1 MNEAWPTV
9 KLGDI
14 AEVTSS
20 KRIKMADYVKS
31 GVPFYRSKEIIERS
45 KGKSISTELFITE
58 EYFSAIDQKFGS
70 PSQGDILLTSVGT
83 LGVPY
88 QVKEGDRFYFK
99 DGNLTWFRN
108 YKPDIDADF
117 LLCWL
122 TSSIAKRRFDEVT
135 IGSTQKALTIIALK
149 SIDITL
155 PPLVEQK
162 AIASVLGTLDDKI
175 ENNRR
180 MNETL
185 EEMARAIFK
194 SWFVDFDPVHAKAA
208 GNSPVHM
215 DADTAAL
222 FPSSFSDDG
231 LPVGWF
237 CNDLSNVCSLLGGY
251 AFKSKEFVSEGMPV
265 VKIKNIT
272 GNGNVS
278 LEDAQCVL
286 TGSVIGKDKF
296 KLSDGDLLI
305 AMTGATVGKTGIVT
319 DGKMMPYL
327 NQRVG
332 KFVPNLSFLKWA
344 IWAYMQFQ
352 KNVDAIVAT
361 GTGSAQTNISSAGIV
376 SVKWTEAPHEIYK
389 VFDEI
394 VAPYFDLWISN
405 THQNKTLAKLRDT
418 LLPKLMSGE
427 IRVADAEREVEAN
440 V

>member
-20 KRIKMADYVKS
+20 KRIKMADYVNS
-31 GVPFYRSKEIIERS
+31 GVPFYRSKEIIERA
-45 KGKSISTELFITE
+45 KGSSISTELFITE

-83 LGVPY
+83 LGIPY

-108 YKPDIDADF
+108 YKPDINADF

-149 SIDITL
+149 SIEITL

-162 AIASVLGTLDDKI
+162 AIASLLGALDDKT

-208 GNSPVHM
+208 GNAPVHM
-215 DADTAAL
+215 DAETAAL
-222 FPSSFSDDG
+222 FPSSFGDDG
-231 LPVGWF
+231 LPRGWEKSIIGNEVEIF
-237 CNDLSNVCSLLGGY
+237 GGGTPSTKEAIYWEGGEFNWCTPKDLSPLVSPVLLSTSRKITESGLKKISSGLLPKGTLLMSSRAPVGYLAISQIPVAVNQGFIAMKCSKRISNLY
-251 AFKSKEFVSEGMPV
+251 ALFWCEQNME
-265 VKIKNIT
+265 KIKNNAGGSTFAEISKSNFKPIPIICSNEKVVT
-272 GNGNVS
+272 AFDSYVEPMFS
-278 LEDAQCVL
+278 KVVL
-286 TGSVIGKDKF
+286 NLKE
-296 KLSDGDLLI
+296 
-305 AMTGATVGKTGIVT
+305 
-319 DGKMMPYL
+319 
-327 NQRVG
+327 NQ
-332 KFVPNLSFLKWA
+332 
-344 IWAYMQFQ
+344 
-352 KNVDAIVAT
+352 
-361 GTGSAQTNISSAGIV
+361 
-376 SVKWTEAPHEIYK
+376 
-389 VFDEI
+389 
-394 VAPYFDLWISN
+394 
-405 THQNKTLAKLRDT
+405 TLAELRDT

-427 IRVADAEREVEAN
+427 IRVADAEREVAAA

>member
-45 KGKSISTELFITE
+45 KGNSISTELFITE

-155 PPLVEQK
+155 PPLAEQK
-162 AIASVLGTLDDKI
+162 SIASVLGALNDKI

-208 GNSPVHM
+208 GNAPAYM
-215 DADTAAL
+215 DAKTASL
-222 FPSSFSDDG
+222 FPSSFGDDG
-231 LPVGWF
+231 LPVGW
-237 CNDLSNVCSLLGGY
+237 
-251 AFKSKEFVSEGMPV
+251 SKEELTSYAILNSKSHSARNAPEEVWYADLANTKNGVIENVEHYTWLDAPSRAKRILQEGDTIVGTVRPGNRSFAYIGRSDSLITGSTGFAVLTPKKDVFREFIYCAATSDENIDRLSHLADGGAYPAVRPNVVSETPV
-265 VKIKNIT
+265 TISSENLMLAFHLQT
-272 GNGNVS
+272 
-278 LEDAQCVL
+278 A
-286 TGSVIGKDKF
+286 
-296 KLSDGDLLI
+296 DLL
-305 AMTGATVGKTGIVT
+305 TKAT
-319 DGKMMPYL
+319 
-327 NQRVG
+327 
-332 KFVPNLSFLKWA
+332 
-344 IWAYMQFQ
+344 
-352 KNVDAIVAT
+352 
-361 GTGSAQTNISSAGIV
+361 TNIL
-376 SVKWTEAPHEIYK
+376 E
-389 VFDEI
+389 
-394 VAPYFDLWISN
+394 N
-405 THQNKTLAKLRDT
+405 QTLVELRDT
-418 LLPKLMSGE
+418 LLPILMSGE
-427 IRVADAEREVEAN
+427 IRVSDAEQEVEAA